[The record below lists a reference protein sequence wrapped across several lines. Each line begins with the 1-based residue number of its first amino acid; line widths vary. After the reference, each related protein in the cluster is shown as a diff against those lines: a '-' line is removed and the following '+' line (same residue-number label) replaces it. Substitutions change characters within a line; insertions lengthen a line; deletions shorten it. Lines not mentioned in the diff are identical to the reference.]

1 MRKLVRFSN
10 CALVLI
16 VGLAMSVDAHVGD
29 RVYPFFK
36 LTDEMV
42 AEIQLHDGSVEEW
55 YELIGEP
62 TLTLLDFASMHHG
75 TSRDPSDMDFRI
87 WLAWHDDPAR
97 IYVAFASADND
108 YFSEYGDP
116 AIQLAIDGDHGGG
129 AGCPC
134 EDPVEALGET
144 QLYLAVARTGWGGPT
159 LDDTYIRFATGQLAW
174 NALPPYGEG
183 GGNAGGEN
191 PVISV
196 IEFYV
201 TPFDR
206 FGRTDDSPALE
217 GSVVSDLVPGQVIGF
232 ALLVQ
237 DVDHSRSSNRNWHL
251 VFWVPESM
259 PGPMRDEWRSGLSTN
274 QTARGDFLLDGL
286 LLPAQTRRYRGRVG
300 FLGTNQGLD

>member
-1 MRKLVRFSN
+1 MRKLVRYSN
-10 CALVLI
+10 HALVLSM
-16 VGLAMSVDAHVGD
+16 GLAMSAAAHVGD
-29 RVYPFFK
+29 RLYPISY

-42 AEIQLHDGSVEEW
+42 EKIRLHDGSVEEW

-62 TLTLLDFASMHHG
+62 TLTLLDFSEILGASL
-75 TSRDPSDMDFRI
+75 DPSDLDFRI

-97 IYVAFASADND
+97 IYVGMVAADNAN
-108 YFSEYGDP
+108 FSEYSDP
-116 AIQLAIDGDHGGG
+116 VIQLAIDGDHGGG

-134 EDPVEALGET
+134 EDPVEALEET
-144 QLYLAVARTGWGGPT
+144 QLYLAVARTSWGGPT

-191 PVISV
+191 PIISV

-206 FGRTDDSPALE
+206 FGRTDDSPAPE
-217 GSVVSDLVPGQVIGF
+217 GSIVSDLASGQVIGF
-232 ALLVQ
+232 AILVQ
-237 DVDHSRSSNRNWHL
+237 DVDPIGGDRN
-251 VFWVPESM
+251 VTQWVPESM
-259 PGPMRDEWRSGLSTN
+259 PGALRLEWRSGHGSD

-286 LLPAQTRRYRGRVG
+286 LLLARPEDSAVESGSWGRIKASIEVE
-300 FLGTNQGLD
+300 